1 MKHSL
6 LKSTTIACITLIAGT
21 GGLFAKTPEVPMSV
35 YSPRDKVK
43 QPEEVPLYDV
53 TNFHPEVMV
62 VNRAHWTHGAAGV
75 VQSQRNTLP
84 ATHSM
89 QLLTEDPAETYPLPP
104 GKLSVTLDLGDY
116 FNVDELIFYSVT
128 AQGFV
133 SVEYSNTIG
142 NNRPAIW
149 KSFAEKVAYDK
160 KGTVEIDTKGI
171 NARYIKITFDSYQ
184 PGEIANL
191 SMLGTKPININGTDY
206 PGALEN
212 FVSSD
217 DEVYERN
224 LAALHRGTNI
234 SHVSSG
240 DLEGIE
246 DMLDNDFRT
255 GYEFDDSDT
264 SPVWIAKMPEGKDI
278 NKVSVLAHTNH
289 PGTVEFYVVEGVPIS
304 ENDESKGV
312 STTMK
317 NGVKKV
323 NLPPDFFEKNK
334 PIHTEEVHPQSDWRV
349 STDSMEQKS
358 GQYVVMR
365 WVPAEGA
372 STAGDPLVV
381 KQIYATQTSD
391 FKNPEIASYSLQ
403 VQSLNTQIVQ
413 GGTQGF
419 SSGGGINTVDRV
431 RLPDQLPVVS
441 Q

>member
-1 MKHSL
+1 
-6 LKSTTIACITLIAGT
+6 
-21 GGLFAKTPEVPMSV
+21 
-35 YSPRDKVK
+35 
-43 QPEEVPLYDV
+43 
-53 TNFHPEVMV
+53 
-62 VNRAHWTHGAAGV
+62 
-75 VQSQRNTLP
+75 
-84 ATHSM
+84 M

-133 SVEYSNTIG
+133 SVEYTNTIG
-142 NNRPAIW
+142 SSRPTIW
-149 KSFAEKVAYDK
+149 KPLEERVAYDEK
-160 KGTVEIDTKGI
+160 DTIEINTKGI

-184 PGEIANL
+184 SGEIANL

-212 FVSSD
+212 FVSTD

-234 SHVSSG
+234 SHVSSS
-240 DLEGIE
+240 DLDGVE

-255 GYEFDDSDT
+255 GYEFDDSDK

-278 NKVSVLAHTNH
+278 NKVSVLARTNH
-289 PGTVEFYVVEGVPIS
+289 SGTIEFYVVDGVPLS
-304 ENDESKGV
+304 ENSDSKAV
-312 STTMK
+312 STTTK

-323 NLPPDFFEKNK
+323 NLPPDFFEQNK
-334 PIHTEEVHPQSDWRV
+334 PVHTEEVHPQSDWRV

-419 SSGGGINTVDRV
+419 SAGGGINTVDRI
-431 RLPDQLPVVS
+431 RLPERLPVVS